1 MGFFLSSF
9 VFFMSKLGKSSGF
22 RRLFRRAPSQ
32 DIEKV
37 ISPGIAPS
45 QSLEEIHALAQS
57 YTGGPGS
64 RSSHKSRLVSLQLDP
79 TLCLTLESGVT
90 SMQGERKYME
100 DRHVVFDD
108 LREELPDA
116 HYQEGIPYSY
126 WAVYDGHAGFKAAEI
141 CKDCLH
147 KEIMQSE
154 HFKSG
159 DIFAAIQVVRKF
171 IFFCYY
177 YY

>member
-1 MGFFLSSF
+1 MLIDYYLIMINSKIELFFFFFFLFLFFLSSF

-64 RSSHKSRLVSLQLDP
+64 VSL
-79 TLCLTLESGVT
+79 S
-90 SMQGERKYME
+90 
-100 DRHVVFDD
+100 F
-108 LREELPDA
+108 
-116 HYQEGIPYSY
+116 
-126 WAVYDGHAGFKAAEI
+126 
-141 CKDCLH
+141 
-147 KEIMQSE
+147 
-154 HFKSG
+154 
-159 DIFAAIQVVRKF
+159 
-171 IFFCYY
+171 
-177 YY
+177 